1 MDLEK
6 DMYAFIGCIGL
17 IFANSILGFAPQI
30 LFVGL
35 TALQGSMMIQEFKV
49 NKWRRIFKNLG
60 LYNSEKQIPQLI
72 RKEKNDLGERFIFSL
87 PIGICLSDVEKMQED
102 LETVLHAPIKLEL
115 TNNYKLMIQIFD
127 MEYKE
132 LYKPNR
138 GVYSNEIS
146 DRSNNNS
153 DR

>member
-17 IFANSILGFAPQI
+17 LFANSIFCFAPQF
-30 LFVGL
+30 LLVGL
-35 TALQGSMMIQEFKV
+35 TAIQGGMIIQEFTES
-49 NKWRRIFKNLG
+49 KWKKIFKNLG

-87 PIGICLSDVEKMQED
+87 PVGLCLSDFEKMQEE
-102 LETVLHAPIKLEL
+102 LETVLQKPLKLDL
-115 TNNYKLMIQIFD
+115 TDNFKLMIQIFD
-127 MEYKE
+127 VEYKGF
-132 LYKPNR
+132 YKPNKE
-138 GVYSNEIS
+138 VYSNEIS
-146 DRSNNNS
+146 NRGNDNS